1 MRTLGIDLAAQ
12 DKKTAWCVINWDP
25 GNVSVEAPVVGGP
38 GEDLMDAMRAADW
51 IGIDAPFGWPDA
63 MVESIHRYA
72 TEGDWPADAT
82 PERLR
87 YRETDRFVQGIISDE
102 RDLSVRPL
110 SVSSDRIAVCAWRC
124 ATLLREFGER
134 TGWRFDRV
142 GLPAPRM
149 LDDPPSSPSAPA
161 TVVEV
166 YPAGA
171 LALWGFPFKGYKRTV
186 SNSAAAA
193 LERRST
199 ILAALEE
206 EGDAWLSLTDEVR
219 TACLQDDDSF
229 DSVLSSL
236 VARAAATDRTLHP
249 PLALRPT
256 AVREGWIHLPAPGSI
271 KQLGS

>member
-12 DKKTAWCVINWDP
+12 DKKTAWCTIDWNPGHVI
-25 GNVSVEAPVVGGP
+25 VEAPVVGGP
-38 GEDLMDAMRAADW
+38 GVGLMDAMCAADW

-63 MVESIHRYA
+63 MVEAIHRYA

-82 PERLR
+82 PDRLR
-87 YRETDRFVQGIISDE
+87 YRETDRFVQEIVSDE

-134 TGWRFDRV
+134 TGWRLDRV
-142 GLPAPRM
+142 GAPTTGTQ
-149 LDDPPSSPSAPA
+149 DDASSSPSARR

-171 LALWGFPFKGYKRTV
+171 LALWGFAFKGYKRTP

-193 LERRST
+193 RKQRST

-206 EGDAWLSLTDEVR
+206 EGGDWLSLTDEAR
-219 TACLQDDDSF
+219 AACLQDDDSF
-229 DSVLSSL
+229 DSFLSSL
-236 VARAAATDRTLHP
+236 VARAAATGRTLHP
-249 PLALRPT
+249 PLAQRTT
-256 AVREGWIHLPAPGSI
+256 AAREGWIHLPAPDSI
-271 KQLGS
+271 QGLGS